1 MKVFQKYKKKMWLH
15 VLMDIFE
22 RMEKGTHGAAAKSE
36 LTNSNQVEANRHFN
50 IQ

>member
-22 RMEKGTHGAAAKSE
+22 RMEKE
-36 LTNSNQVEANRHFN
+36 LTAQQPKVN
-50 IQ
+50 